1 MASLYIDACIPLR
14 PLNINQVVM
23 MNWIYI
29 GGMMLIVFAVKCV
42 KESVDV
48 RAMSRMDSAERAEVL
63 ARRHFYDNHA

>member
-1 MASLYIDACIPLR
+1 
-14 PLNINQVVM
+14 M

>member
-29 GGMMLIVFAVKCV
+29 GGMMLIVFAVKCL
-42 KESVDV
+42 KEFVDV

>member
-1 MASLYIDACIPLR
+1 
-14 PLNINQVVM
+14 M

-42 KESVDV
+42 KEFVDV
-48 RAMSRMDSAERAEVL
+48 RAMSRMDSAERAEIL